1 MLLGIVQEL
10 IKKGSDMNNYQRI
23 TAKRPEGIEKKRA
36 FLIGSGIASLAAAEY
51 LMRDGY
57 MKGEQITIFEQDSLS
72 GGAMDG
78 AGNPEEGFV
87 ARGGREMEEHYECLW
102 DLYGQVP
109 SIEEDGR
116 TVLDEFKELNDLDPN
131 FSKVRAI
138 FNRGEKL
145 RSTTLGLEEE
155 HAKELTKLLL
165 TKEEDLGRT
174 TVEEYFDASYFE
186 TDMWLYWRSM
196 FAFEPWHSVVEMK
209 RYMHRFIHLMPGMS
223 TMRGLVF
230 TKYNQYDSLIL
241 PLKKLLE
248 SKGVKFEF
256 KTTVTDLDIDFS
268 NDKKCVTAIH
278 LTQENKEKVIETTA
292 DDLVFFTN
300 GSMTENSSL
309 GDMESAPVLNTG
321 EGACWSLWK
330 KLAQKDEA
338 FGKPE
343 VFCGDISKSKWESYT
358 ITAKGSK
365 MRKLLESYAE
375 REFLPHRTATGGII
389 TVKDSNWLLSVTVN
403 RQPQFKNQPADCTVA
418 WAYALYPDN
427 NGDFID
433 KKMSECSGRELLQEL
448 LYHLGIDEDAMQAYI
463 DECIVIPAMMP
474 YITSQF
480 MPRLK
485 SDRPEV
491 IPEGSVN
498 LAFLGQ
504 FCEIEGDCVFTVEY
518 SVRSAIMAV
527 YTLLG
532 LEKSVPEIYPSQYDI
547 RALAAATKAMKSDH
561 EGIVTRLVE
570 SIIRKKLANTTFEG
584 LV

>member
-1 MLLGIVQEL
+1 
-10 IKKGSDMNNYQRI
+10 MNNYQRI
-23 TAKRPEGIEKKRA
+23 RPRKPEGIEKKRA

-51 LMRDGY
+51 LMRDGS
-57 MKGEQITIFEQDSLS
+57 MKGEQITIYEQDGIS

-78 AGNPEEGFV
+78 AGTPEEGFV

-109 SIEEDGR
+109 SLEEEGR
-116 TVLDEFKELNDLDPN
+116 TVLEEFKELNDLDPN
-131 FSKVRAI
+131 FSKVRVI

-145 RSTTLGLEEE
+145 RDTSLGLEEE
-155 HAKELTKLLL
+155 HTKELTKLLM
-165 TKEEDLGRT
+165 TKEEDLGT
-174 TVEEYFDASYFE
+174 MTVEEYFDDSYFE

-209 RYMHRFIHLMPGMS
+209 RYMHRFIHLLPGMS

-241 PLKKLLE
+241 PLKKHLE
-248 SKGVKFEF
+248 SKGVTFVF
-256 KTTVTDLDIDFS
+256 NTTVTDLEMEIGEQ
-268 NDKKCVTAIH
+268 KRVTAIH
-278 LTQENKEKVIETTA
+278 LLQEGEVKRIETTE

-300 GSMTENSSL
+300 GSMTENSTL
-309 GDMESAPVLNTG
+309 GDTDHAPVLDRS
-321 EGACWSLWK
+321 EGACWALWK
-330 KLAQKDEA
+330 KVAQKDKA
-338 FGKPE
+338 FGNPE
-343 VFCGDISKSKWESYT
+343 VFCGDIDKSKWESFT
-358 ITAKGSK
+358 ITARGPK
-365 MRKLLESYAE
+365 MRQLLEGFAE
-375 REFLPHRTATGGII
+375 RKFLPHRTATGGII
-389 TVKDSNWLLSVTVN
+389 TIRDSNWLMSVTVN
-403 RQPQFKNQPADCTVA
+403 RQPQFKNQPADWTVA
-418 WAYALYPDN
+418 WAYGLYPDHK
-427 NGDFID
+427 GDFID

-448 LYHLGIDEDAMQAYI
+448 LYHLGIDADAMQPYL

-485 SDRPEV
+485 TDRPEV
-491 IPEGSVN
+491 VPEGCVN

-532 LEKSVPEIYPSQYDI
+532 LEKSVPQIYPSQYDI
-547 RALAAATKAMKSDH
+547 RALAAAVKTMKSEH
-561 EGIVTRLVE
+561 EGILSRLAE
-570 SIIRKKLANTTFEG
+570 TIIRKKLENTVFEG

>member
-1 MLLGIVQEL
+1 
-10 IKKGSDMNNYQRI
+10 MNNYQRI
-23 TAKRPEGIEKKRA
+23 KPRKPEGIEKKRA

-57 MKGEQITIFEQDSLS
+57 MKGEQITIFEQDSVS

-78 AGNPEEGFV
+78 AGTPETGFV
-87 ARGGREMEEHYECLW
+87 ARGGREMEAHYECLW

-109 SIEEDGR
+109 SIEEEGR
-116 TVLDEFKELNDLDPN
+116 SVLDEFKELNDIDPN
-131 FSKVRAI
+131 FSKVRVI
-138 FNRGEKL
+138 HDRGEKL
-145 RSTTLGLEEE
+145 RSTSLGLEEE
-155 HAKELTKLLL
+155 HGKELTKLLL
-165 TKEEDLGRT
+165 SKEEDLGSM
-174 TVEEYFDASYFE
+174 TVEEYFDPSYFE

-196 FAFEPWHSVVEMK
+196 FAFETWHSVVEMK

-241 PLKKLLE
+241 PLKRHLE
-248 SKGVKFEF
+248 SRGVKFVF
-256 KTTVTDLDIDFS
+256 NTVVTDLDIETIDGRKS
-268 NDKKCVTAIH
+268 VTAIG
-278 LTQENKEKVIETTA
+278 LERDGKAEKIATTA

-300 GSMTENSSL
+300 GSMTENSTM
-309 GDMESAPVLNTG
+309 GDMETAPVLDRS

-330 KLAQKDEA
+330 KVARKDPA

-343 VFCGDISKSKWESYT
+343 VFCGDIDKSKWESFT
-358 ITAKGSK
+358 ITARGP
-365 MRKLLESYAE
+365 RFRQLLESFAE
-375 REFLPHRTATGGII
+375 RKFLPHRTATGGII
-389 TVKDSNWLLSVTVN
+389 TIRDSSWLMSVTVN
-403 RQPQFKNQPADCTVA
+403 RQPQFKNQPADWTVA
-418 WAYALYPDN
+418 WAYALFPDKK
-427 NGDFID
+427 GDFID

-448 LYHLGIDEDAMQAYI
+448 LYHLGIDAERMQEYL
-463 DECIVIPAMMP
+463 DECTVIPVMMP

-485 SDRPEV
+485 TDRPKV
-491 IPEGSVN
+491 VPEGSVN
-498 LAFLGQ
+498 LAFIGQ

-547 RALAAATKAMKSDH
+547 RALAAAAKTMRSEH
-561 EGIVTRLVE
+561 EGIITRLVE
-570 SIIRKKLANTTFEG
+570 SIIRKKLENTTFEG
-584 LV
+584 LI